1 MTPKSLLRL
10 PTASSAFSEFTS
22 GSFKPIIEDDLSQGG
37 EIRHVVLLTGKVF
50 HDVMPALKE
59 LGKIP
64 VKVVRVEQLHPFPQF
79 EFKKVLKDLA
89 SKQVIWVQEEPQNM
103 GAWSYVQPYLSGKL
117 GLEPV
122 YVGRDVAASTAT
134 GSPKRHASEQ
144 RAIVS
149 EVLRLVQ
156 GDSD

>member
-10 PTASSAFSEFTS
+10 PTASSSFSEFTS
-22 GSFKPIIEDDLSQGG
+22 GSFKPIIEDDLSQG
-37 EIRHVVLLTGKVF
+37 EEVRHVVLLTGKVF

-64 VKVVRVEQLHPFPQF
+64 AKVVRIEQLHPFPQF
-79 EFKKVLKDLA
+79 EFKKVLKDIA
-89 SKQVIWVQEEPQNM
+89 TKQVIWVQEEPQTM
-103 GAWSYVQPYLSGKL
+103 GAWSYVQPYLGGKL
-117 GLEPV
+117 GLEAR
-122 YVGRDVAASTAT
+122 YVGRDAAASTAT

-144 RAIVS
+144 KAIVS

-156 GDSD
+156 AG